1 MSPVLGGGA
10 VAVSLE
16 VANGLVT
23 DQTIGVLGLRVVL
36 LGRLRWKAGPLK
48 TARYAVYVKCDV
60 LVGVKRGLV
69 GQLPMLASPACKVDM

>member
-23 DQTIGVLGLRVVL
+23 DQAIGVIGLRVVL
-36 LGRLRWKAGPLK
+36 LGRVRWKAGPVK
-48 TARYAVYVKCDV
+48 TGHHAVYVKCDV

-69 GQLPMLASPACKVDM
+69 GQVPLLASPACKVDI

>member
-48 TARYAVYVKCDV
+48 TGRYSVYVKCDV

-69 GQLPMLASPACKVDM
+69 GQLPMLASPPCKVDI